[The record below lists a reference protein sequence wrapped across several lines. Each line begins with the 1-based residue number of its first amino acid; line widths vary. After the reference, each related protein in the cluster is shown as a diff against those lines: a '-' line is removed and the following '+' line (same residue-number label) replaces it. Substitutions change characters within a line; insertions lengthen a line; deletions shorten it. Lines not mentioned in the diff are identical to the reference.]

1 MLKVIHTPLLPHHT
15 THSSLLLAPLVTH
28 THARV
33 IKEWETR
40 TEPRNLGMK
49 TDKRIIIRKA
59 AKETLETILQTVNAN
74 DSRLMLQRRETL
86 SNHLQVC
93 WPRVEPTVSSA
104 QTRERERKRKT
115 TTNTCSPF
123 EPSRETQEP

>member
-1 MLKVIHTPLLPHHT
+1 MRGGKRWWGWSSARQGMLKVIHTPLLPSHT

-59 AKETLETILQTVNAN
+59 VKETLETILQTGNAN

-86 SNHLQVC
+86 SHPLK
-93 WPRVEPTVSSA
+93 WWLGEAGIMR
-104 QTRERERKRKT
+104 
-115 TTNTCSPF
+115 
-123 EPSRETQEP
+123 

>member
-1 MLKVIHTPLLPHHT
+1 MRGGKRWWGWSSARQGMLKVIHT
-15 THSSLLLAPLVTH
+15 LLLAPLVTH

-74 DSRLMLQRRETL
+74 DSRLMLQRQETL
-86 SNHLQVC
+86 SHPLK
-93 WPRVEPTVSSA
+93 W
-104 QTRERERKRKT
+104 
-115 TTNTCSPF
+115 
-123 EPSRETQEP
+123 